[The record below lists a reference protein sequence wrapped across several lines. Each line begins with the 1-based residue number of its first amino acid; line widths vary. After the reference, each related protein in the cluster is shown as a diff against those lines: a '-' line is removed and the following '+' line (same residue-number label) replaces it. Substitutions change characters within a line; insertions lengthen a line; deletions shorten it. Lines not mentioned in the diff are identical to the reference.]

1 MNPAVCP
8 IGSDA
13 PDSFSILR
21 AVFRSGYTPMPG
33 APRIARGANA
43 RRNTFNTNPW
53 QPGRPCASGVT
64 RGRCGMGGRQSVRRK
79 TCVRRDR
86 SGQGRAPCGSRSK
99 AIRQLAT
106 APRLRSRSIVR
117 AGIRARDRIRYVGR
131 GRDRRAP
138 GAALGVDA
146 SGIGHRASGIGRRA
160 SGVGRR
166 CVAYRASGIEP
177 AHAPAELAARRRCE
191 RQSFRMCSARKSIS
205 SRTRGSSPRRDGNTA
220 CTTPPFGAQPGST
233 STSVPSRR
241 SSSTTMH
248 GSCTMPTP

>member
-64 RGRCGMGGRQSVRRK
+64 RGRCGMCGRQSVRRK
-79 TCVRRDR
+79 TCARRDR
-86 SGQGRAPCGSRSK
+86 SRQGRAPCGPRWK
-99 AIRQLAT
+99 AIRQIAA

-117 AGIRARDRIRYVGR
+117 AGIRARDRLRCVGG
-131 GRDRRAP
+131 GRAR
-138 GAALGVDA
+138 
-146 SGIGHRASGIGRRA
+146 
-160 SGVGRR
+160 RR
-166 CVAYRASGIEP
+166 CIGP
-177 AHAPAELAARRRCE
+177 AHAPARLAARHRCE

>member
-64 RGRCGMGGRQSVRRK
+64 RGRCGMCGRQSVRRK
-79 TCVRRDR
+79 TCARRDR
-86 SGQGRAPCGSRSK
+86 SGQGRAPCGPCSK
-99 AIRQLAT
+99 AIRQLAA

-117 AGIRARDRIRYVGR
+117 AGIRARDRLRYVGR
-131 GRDRRAP
+131 GRDRHAP
-138 GAALGVDA
+138 GAALGADA
-146 SGIGHRASGIGRRA
+146 QMRRCA
-160 SGVGRR
+160 GAQMRR
-166 CVAYRASGIEP
+166 CVGYRASGP
-177 AHAPAELAARRRCE
+177 HTRRPSLQRGCRRE

>member
-1 MNPAVCP
+1 MRP
-8 IGSDA
+8 I
-13 PDSFSILR
+13 R
-21 AVFRSGYTPMPG
+21 FRSFVPFFAPGIRRCPVRPVLHAVPTRAEIHLTPIRGNPG
-33 APRIARGANA
+33 VHAH
-43 RRNTFNTNPW
+43 
-53 QPGRPCASGVT
+53 
-64 RGRCGMGGRQSVRRK
+64 
-79 TCVRRDR
+79 
-86 SGQGRAPCGSRSK
+86 QGLHAVDAAWAAGSRS
-99 AIRQLAT
+99 AGRPACGAT
-106 APRLRSRSIVR
+106 APGKAVR
-117 AGIRARDRIRYVGR
+117 HA
-131 GRDRRAP
+131 GRDRKPFVSLRRRPDSVRVRSSAP
-138 GAALGVDA
+138 GSVRVIAFDTLVAAVTAALQAPRWASMRRA